1 MFVVRSAEFRLNP
14 DLLSLGV
21 TADISLGIPLLY
33 YLFIARRTSIPATTV
48 VPVFLLSVFIASRM
62 LPSSSHKYLD
72 YVKLLLPLVEAA
84 ALIYVLVNIRRIYA
98 SYRKNSKNSSDF
110 TDALRQSLRET
121 FKTEKGIELAAAEIS
136 TIYYGLFAWFKKPVT
151 IENWQSFSY
160 HRKTG
165 SSTLL
170 WGFLAIVALEIMP
183 MHLILQLWNEAAA
196 WIFTGLGIYTA
207 YMLLANI
214 NAMRLRPILVSDS
227 KLAIRVGL
235 FWSMDVNI
243 ADVEKVELG
252 AKIDG
257 KQPGYLRASLVPDFN
272 VLLTFKRAQ
281 EVVGFYGFRK
291 RNIFRVGI
299 SVDEPQEFGKGFR
312 GLGTIVV

>member
-1 MFVVRSAEFRLNP
+1 
-14 DLLSLGV
+14 
-21 TADISLGIPLLY
+21 
-33 YLFIARRTSIPATTV
+33 
-48 VPVFLLSVFIASRM
+48 M

-110 TDALRQSLRET
+110 TDALRQSLREA
-121 FKTEKGIELAAAEIS
+121 FKTEKGIELVAAEIS
-136 TIYYGLFAWFKKPVT
+136 AIYYGLFAWFKKPAAVWG
-151 IENWQSFSY
+151 WQSFSY

-165 SSTLL
+165 ASTLL
-170 WGFLAIVALEIMP
+170 WGFLVIVALEIMP
-183 MHLILQLWNEAAA
+183 MHLILQLWNGTAA
-196 WIFTGLGIYTA
+196 WMFTGLGIYTA

-214 NAMRLRPILVSDS
+214 NAMRLRPIVVSDS
-227 KLAIRVGL
+227 RLVIRVGL

-272 VLLTFKRAQ
+272 VLLTFRRAQ